1 MPKHQNTSSSIT
13 EHIIN
18 SFSTLLSTQTVLP
31 NYPLHFCQT
40 RSTLLQWLSQIST
53 RLSLSLETLHRAITL
68 FDLYISSTPNLQVT
82 NLDLKLSLIACL
94 SLASKL
100 HEINANYNVFL
111 TNNLLLND
119 HLTAVDLHE
128 KEIEIL
134 KSIDYCVTSSNIYTF
149 NSSLSNLCANVINDE
164 KMKAK
169 FLYVNKCILQQYI
182 LTKEALLL
190 NPINSAIH
198 IINCTL
204 SKFNESDLDKSNIVN
219 SILTIRN

>member
-1 MPKHQNTSSSIT
+1 MPNLHITPSIT
-13 EHIIN
+13 ELIVN
-18 SFSTLLSTQTVLP
+18 SFSSLLSTQTTLR
-31 NYPLHFCQT
+31 NYPIHFSET
-40 RSTLLQWLSQIST
+40 RSALLQWLSQIAI
-53 RLSLSLETLHRAITL
+53 RLLLSLETLHRAITL
-68 FDLYISSTPNLQVT
+68 FDLYISSNPNLNIT
-82 NLDLKLSLIACL
+82 TLDLKLSLISCL

-111 TNNLLLND
+111 SNALLLND

-128 KEIEIL
+128 KEIEVL
-134 KSIDYCVTSSNIYTF
+134 KSVDYCVTSSNIYTF
-149 NSSLSNLCANVINDE
+149 NTSLSKLCANVISDE

-182 LTKEALLL
+182 LTKDALLL
-190 NPINSAIH
+190 SPINSAIH

-204 SKFNESDLDKSNIVN
+204 SKFNEKDLDKSNIVN